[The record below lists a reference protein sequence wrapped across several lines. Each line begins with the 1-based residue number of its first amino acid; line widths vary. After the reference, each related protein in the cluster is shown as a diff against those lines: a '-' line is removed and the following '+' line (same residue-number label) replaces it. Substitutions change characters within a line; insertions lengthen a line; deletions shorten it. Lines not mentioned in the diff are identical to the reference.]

1 MYKLEYKSP
10 YLPFLAKFH
19 DTNLAVGLVV
29 TGFDV
34 KSTTSKKSPHF
45 LINVFFCTKIQNLIK
60 GFIVGVILALV
71 FVFEDA

>member
-1 MYKLEYKSP
+1 
-10 YLPFLAKFH
+10 
-19 DTNLAVGLVV
+19 LAVGLVV

>member
-1 MYKLEYKSP
+1 VYKLEYKFRFRG
-10 YLPFLAKFH
+10 LWRKFH

-34 KSTTSKKSPHF
+34 KSTTAKKSPHF

-60 GFIVGVILALV
+60 GFVVGVILALA